1 MICLTTK
8 ARYKKAIAWLNSG
21 NEVQICNSLFP
32 VVMISHK
39 TGKTTSFIRYETV
52 GQRKIPHGLCK
63 MHPYDFVQMDLASGY
78 SVGMDDEG
86 FLYLAKHLDGSY
98 LNSLHVRS
106 GINGLA
112 STVVIPP
119 DFLKYKSKL
128 RKCFY
133 MKMMGAGDWGRAY
146 YMSKKVL
153 LDMFNLVPTYF
164 ADKCNMLAVC
174 TSTTDKIYSNLV
186 SHSDLSATM
195 RKNYVSKVFVTDRCL
210 LRLICSHLGIADL
223 SKQLPDSNLTYSVTL
238 KDFKVKKNVIKSRK
252 SKQIQSDLE

>member
-21 NEVQICNSLFP
+21 NEIQVCDSLFP

-39 TGKTTSFIRYETV
+39 TNKTTSFVRYETV
-52 GQRKIPHGLCK
+52 GHRKIPHGLCK
-63 MHPYDFVQMDLASGY
+63 MHPYDFVQMDLTSGY

-86 FLYLAKHLDGSY
+86 FLYLAKHLDGSN
-98 LNSLHVRS
+98 LRPAHLRFAT
-106 GINGLA
+106 NGLA
-112 STVVIPP
+112 STVVIPL

-133 MKMMGAGDWGRAY
+133 MKMMGDGDWGRAY
-146 YMSKKVL
+146 YMAKKVL

-174 TSTTDKIYSNLV
+174 TSSTDDVYSDLV

-195 RKNYVSKVFVTDRCL
+195 RKNSVTKVFVTERCL
-210 LRLICSHLGIADL
+210 LRLICSHLGVADL
-223 SKQLPDSNLTYSVTL
+223 SKHLPDSNITYSVAL

-252 SKQIQSDLE
+252 SRKV